1 MRETSNIKNLK
12 AQQWLIWFA
21 LLMSLGMLAVVLAV
35 QPAQPP
41 STDGAF
47 SVTTAAT
54 ISVVLGILSLVI
66 PSMVPKNAPSSALT
80 RMLLGLAI
88 AESAAIIGFVYA
100 FSTGQGVRAF
110 WPFLAGAAALYFV
123 HRPKQD

>member
-1 MRETSNIKNLK
+1 
-12 AQQWLIWFA
+12 
-21 LLMSLGMLAVVLAV
+21 MSLGMLAFVLTV
-35 QPAQPP
+35 KPP
-41 STDGAF
+41 PTTPTEEAF
-47 SVTTAAT
+47 SLTTAGT
-54 ISVVLGILSLVI
+54 IAVVLGILSLVV
-66 PSMVPKNAPSSALT
+66 PNVVPKNAPSSALT

-100 FSTGQGVRAF
+100 FSSGQGVQVF